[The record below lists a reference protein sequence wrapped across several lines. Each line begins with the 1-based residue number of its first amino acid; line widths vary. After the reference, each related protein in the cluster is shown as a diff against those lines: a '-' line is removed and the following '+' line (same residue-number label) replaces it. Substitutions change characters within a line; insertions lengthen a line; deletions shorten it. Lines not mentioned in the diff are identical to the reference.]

1 MAKVSA
7 ELRKTLRE
15 SPNEMFD
22 LIVRVEG
29 DLQERSAEINA
40 MGVNV
45 KRQFKLTNSLQIHC
59 SGAQALKLAR
69 EDWWMRAESD
79 RSVRALGR

>member
-15 SPNEMFD
+15 SPNDTFD

-29 DLQERSAEINA
+29 ELQERSAEMNA

-45 KRQFKLTNSLQIHC
+45 KRQFKLTNSLQIRC

-69 EDWWMRAESD
+69 KDWLVRAD
-79 RSVRALGR
+79 TNRPVRALGR